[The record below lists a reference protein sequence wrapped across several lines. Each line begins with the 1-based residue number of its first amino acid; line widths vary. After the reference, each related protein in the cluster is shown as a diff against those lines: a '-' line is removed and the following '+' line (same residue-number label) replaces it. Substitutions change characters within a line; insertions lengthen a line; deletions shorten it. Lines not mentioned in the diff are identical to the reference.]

1 MHDTTN
7 TTTYSSNTSAIC
19 ESKNVT
25 EYLGTEDE
33 TIQVEIEEGCFLTLP
48 QGKFTY
54 TRSTDT
60 GNCTIHIDVIK
71 GKIMASKCKHLL
83 YQTHRQ
89 IEKWICRNNVFLI
102 SPTFYTKNVKLL
114 NSEWIIKGIKIIGI

>member
-1 MHDTTN
+1 M
-7 TTTYSSNTSAIC
+7 
-19 ESKNVT
+19 T

-60 GNCTIHIDVIK
+60 ANCTIYIDVIK
-71 GKIMASKCKHLL
+71 GKTMASKCCDLAHWPL
-83 YQTHRQ
+83 
-89 IEKWICRNNVFLI
+89 
-102 SPTFYTKNVKLL
+102 
-114 NSEWIIKGIKIIGI
+114 